1 MDVNPRVMARWLG
14 RVGVSVGLSACLGV
28 ALLGACST
36 GGPASPRLGTEVSD
50 DAGTDALS
58 TEDVATAAACFDAG
72 YPGCPSTPP
81 SWKTQVQ
88 PLVDTACSPC
98 HFNGGSGTGNGFDY
112 STSEGLRH
120 GLTTALTD
128 VHACVMPPSGAAPLS
143 MADWETLLEWLGCG
157 APDN

>member
-1 MDVNPRVMARWLG
+1 MDVKAPVVARWCRRL
-14 RVGVSVGLSACLGV
+14 CLGASLAV

-36 GGPASPRLGTEVSD
+36 GEPASPRFETPFVE
-50 DAGTDALS
+50 DAGTDALALP
-58 TEDVATAAACFDAG
+58 DVALTVACPDAG
-72 YPGCPSTPP
+72 YPSCPTPPP

-88 PLVDTACSPC
+88 AIVDTSCSPC
-98 HFNGGSGTGNGFDY
+98 HFNGGSGTGNGYDY
-112 STSEGLRH
+112 STPQGLRH

-128 VHACVMPPSGAAPLS
+128 VHSCKMPLSGSPPLS